1 MSPAKLLMLV
11 IVLTFCGHSVC
22 ATEIVYQSPRELGK
36 QSTLVVLG
44 TVGNVRSFWN
54 EKKTKIFTEI
64 DVSVEQSYKG
74 GMSGSV
80 KLLQLGGVVGNVRVT
95 VSGALSWSPGEE
107 ALLFLQPS
115 VQGSYQVSGFSQG
128 RFPVERDPQTGKAF
142 VRYVQ
147 PEPSARSRIISSGD
161 NAPAPDAGGRMP
173 LDDFV
178 AAALDD
184 E

>member
-1 MSPAKLLMLV
+1 MSAAKSLM
-11 IVLTFCGHSVC
+11 IVVVLIICAHSVC
-22 ATEIVYQSPRELGK
+22 ATEITYQSPRELGK

-44 TVGNVRSFWN
+44 TVSGVRSYWN

-64 DVSVEQSYKG
+64 DVSVEQGYKG
-74 GMSGSV
+74 QTPGSV
-80 KLLQLGGVVGNVRVT
+80 KLLQLGGTVGNVRVH

-128 RFPVERDPQTGKAF
+128 KFPVERDPQTGKAF
-142 VRYVQ
+142 VKYVQ
-147 PEPSARSRIISSGD
+147 PEPAARGRIISSE
-161 NAPAPDAGGRMP
+161 DAGSISEHAGQMP
-173 LDDFV
+173 LDEFV
-178 AAALDD
+178 ADALKS